1 MHVTKTKRSE
11 EMKIS
16 VGINSPQD
24 NQKTLRKTVK
34 IGEECKA
41 EEVYAPSDF
50 CFRLS
55 KNTGETIRR
64 NQ

>member
-1 MHVTKTKRSE
+1 
-11 EMKIS
+11 MKIS